1 MIISLDG
8 QWLIASDPDN
18 TGIADRWWCESRDE
32 ALTTQVPWIVQD
44 PFPGYYGAA
53 WFWRTFEAPE
63 HPYEQGRY
71 LLRFHAV
78 DYRATVWLNGVHIG
92 SHDGGETPFT
102 FDVTDA
108 ISRGAE
114 NALTVRVLSPGNDET
129 DGLTLDDI
137 PHRNRTVDF
146 SGGNSIHLSGI
157 IDSVELHLVPAVHID
172 DMFVQADHTD
182 GTITAAVSIRNSVD
196 TPTPVEI
203 EAIVTPA
210 SEGGVIDRTI
220 TTETSIGVEHT
231 STLMLRVRTPHLWD
245 TDDPF
250 LYRVTVRITS
260 EFGTDERTVRCGF
273 REFSF
278 QDGAFHLNGKR
289 ILLRGSHTGN
299 HAPIGIE
306 LPHNPDL
313 FRRDLV
319 NVKAMGFNSIRFI
332 AGMARR
338 YQLDLCDEIGL
349 LVYEE
354 TLAAWLLG
362 DSDHMAQ
369 RFDDSLRGMI
379 LRDRNHPSIVIW
391 GMLNET
397 ADGPVFR
404 QAVKALEVARAYDK
418 SRMVMLNS
426 GRWDGDLSI
435 GSYSNPGSDH
445 WEYGMGYEAPDAET
459 TATNGEGYF
468 PKVGDVHLY
477 PRVPHTDETIR
488 RLRTLGEGG
497 GPIFFS
503 EYGIGSAVDL
513 FRVTRFFE
521 QLGKSNVLDAVYYRR
536 MLDRFDADWQRW
548 CLDEI
553 WPDRADY
560 FRQCVAK
567 MAAQRRLGLDA
578 IRANPLI
585 VGHNIT
591 GTVDQG
597 LTGEGLFT
605 TFRELK
611 PGTTDALFE
620 TLAPLHFCVFTD
632 SVHIYTGQSV
642 RVEVVLAD
650 EGVVA
655 PGEYPIRIQILDPD
669 RTRIYDET
677 MSVRIDEAPG
687 TGPLARPLFDEN
699 ITIHGSTGRYS
710 VHVSCLHGMAPT
722 GGTAI
727 IHATDAADMPPIETE
742 IALWGDDPELDRWF
756 ESNNIPTKPYTVGER
771 GTIIASGTPHD
782 FSELHHGIAH
792 GARVLFLT
800 PKVLTVGDNQTAGIP
815 KGYGI
820 VMKEIRGWLYLK
832 DEWTRAHPIF
842 DGLPGPGLMDYGYYR
857 DLIPDALFEVAEE
870 TATVIAGAIR
880 SSQNYDSGSMVSLH
894 NYGDGCFILNT
905 LLIRENLGTDP
916 AAERIL
922 RNMLRCLFVS

>member
-1 MIISLDG
+1 MMISLDG
-8 QWLIASDPDN
+8 VWLIATDPDN
-18 TGIADRWWCESRDE
+18 TGIADQWWRETRTD
-32 ALTTQVPWIVQD
+32 AKTTQVPWIVQD
-44 PFPGYYGAA
+44 PFPGYYGVA
-53 WFWRTFEAPE
+53 WYWKTFQVPE
-63 HPYEQGRY
+63 HPYEGGRY

-78 DYRATVWLNGVHIG
+78 DYRATVWLNDVHIG
-92 SHDGGETPFT
+92 DHDGGETPFT
-102 FDVTDA
+102 LDATDA
-108 ISRGAE
+108 ITRDAE
-114 NALTVRVLSPGNDET
+114 NALTVRVLSPGNEPI
-129 DGLTLDDI
+129 DGLTLDEI

-157 IDSVELHLVPAVHID
+157 IDSVELHLVPVIHIED
-172 DMFVQADHTD
+172 IFVQADRTD
-182 GTITAAVSIRNSVD
+182 GTIHTTVSIRDSVD
-196 TPTPVEI
+196 TPTPVDI
-203 EAIVTPA
+203 EAVVTPA
-210 SEGGVIDRTI
+210 SEGGVVDRTT
-220 TTETSIGVEHT
+220 TTETCVGAEHT
-231 STLMLRVRTPHLWD
+231 TTLGLHVRNPHLWD

-250 LYRVTVRITS
+250 LYRVTIRITT
-260 EFGTDERTVRCGF
+260 EFGTDESTVRCGF
-273 REFSF
+273 RDFRI
-278 QDGAFHLNGKR
+278 QDGSFRLNGRR

-299 HAPIGIE
+299 HTPIGIE

-362 DSDHMAQ
+362 DSDQMAQ

-379 LRDRNHPSIVIW
+379 LRDRNHPSVVIW

-397 ADGPVFR
+397 VDGPVFR
-404 QAVKALEVARAYDK
+404 QAVKALQVVRANDDT
-418 SRMVMLNS
+418 RMVILNS

-445 WEYGMGYEAPDAET
+445 WEYGMGFEAPDAGA

-503 EYGIGSAVDL
+503 EYGTGSAVDL
-513 FRVTRFFE
+513 YRVTRFFE
-521 QLGKSNVLDAVYYRR
+521 QLGKTDVQDAVYYRR
-536 MLDRFDADWQRW
+536 MLGRFETDWQRW
-548 CLDEI
+548 RLDEI

-560 FRQCVAK
+560 FRECVAK
-567 MAAQRRLGLDA
+567 MAAQRRIGLDA

-585 VGHNIT
+585 VGHNLT

-620 TLAPLHFCVFTD
+620 TLAPLRFCVFTD
-632 SVHIYTGQSV
+632 SVHVYTGQSV

-650 EGVVA
+650 EGVVP
-655 PGEYPIRIQILDPD
+655 PGEYPIRVQVIDPD
-669 RTRIYDET
+669 RTRIYDQT
-677 MSVRIDEAPG
+677 TSVRIEEAPG
-687 TGPLARPLFDEN
+687 TGPLARLIFDES
-699 ITIHGSTGRYS
+699 IPLHGPTGQYS

-722 GGTAI
+722 GGTAV
-727 IHATDAADMPPIETE
+727 IHATDATDIPPIETE
-742 IALWGDDPELDRWF
+742 IALWGDDPDLVDWLETC
-756 ESNNIPTKPYTVGER
+756 NIPTKPYSIGER
-771 GTIIASGTPHD
+771 GIVIASGTPHD
-782 FSELHHGIAH
+782 FTELHHDIEN
-792 GARVLFLT
+792 GASVLFLT
-800 PKVLTVGDNQTAGIP
+800 PEVLTVGDNQTAGIP
-815 KGYGI
+815 EGKDI
-820 VMKEIRGWLYLK
+820 DVKEIRGWLYLK
-832 DEWTRAHPIF
+832 DEWTSAHSVF
-842 DGLPGPGLMDYGYYR
+842 EGLPGPGLMDYGYYL
-857 DLIPDALFEVAEE
+857 DLIPDALFEVVDE

-894 NYGDGCFILNT
+894 SHGEGYFILNT

-916 AAERIL
+916 AAERIM
-922 RNMLRCLFVS
+922 RNIIRWLSVI